1 MRHMPIKAKPS
12 ASRIKSLWHKS
23 MRPDHTTARE
33 YSCTLSYALPADVA
47 HAVVQYQ
54 VSPATNKSH
63 QLDSLNACNHYHVFQ
78 WHRTATSKTDELSK
92 YKTQQTQI
100 CYNSDCHASSYMNQH
115 NTCKNVKLKYQCQL
129 MNTQT
134 NTHIL
139 TTKVLYQADLWH
151 WHSAH
156 ETENHSGS
164 QHYHTQSWHLAE
176 LFCKSRKLT
185 VRCCDTHQNTTSHL
199 LGHGWC
205 SDKSR
210 GTMFQNSNQHLNSEP
225 LAHHPS
231 LQRTAIINVAV
242 HKIFKI
248 LHRNF
253 F

>member
-139 TTKVLYQADLWH
+139 TTKVLYQADTLTNAKVIETFEQLQQH
-151 WHSAH
+151 IIYIVHATSLKVHSAPF
-156 ETENHSGS
+156 
-164 QHYHTQSWHLAE
+164 TQSFIYL
-176 LFCKSRKLT
+176 LT
-185 VRCCDTHQNTTSHL
+185 
-199 LGHGWC
+199 
-205 SDKSR
+205 K
-210 GTMFQNSNQHLNSEP
+210 
-225 LAHHPS
+225 
-231 LQRTAIINVAV
+231 
-242 HKIFKI
+242 K
-248 LHRNF
+248 
-253 F
+253 